1 MEKDLRMPAIE
12 EYKVIYEDLMESPSS
27 IQRDLKLAALMTRM
41 EQAFHIPMLKNEEW
55 EKEHREVIGLYRQV
69 SDARSL

>member
-12 EYKVIYEDLMESPSS
+12 EYKVMYEDLMESPSS

-41 EQAFHIPMLKNEEW
+41 EQAFYIPMLKNEEW
-55 EKEHREVIGLYRQV
+55 EKENLEVIGLYRQV